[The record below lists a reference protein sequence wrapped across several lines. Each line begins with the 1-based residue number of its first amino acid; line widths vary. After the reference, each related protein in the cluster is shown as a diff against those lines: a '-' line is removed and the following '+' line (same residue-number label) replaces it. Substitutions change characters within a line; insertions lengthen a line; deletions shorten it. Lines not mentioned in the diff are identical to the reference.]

1 MRLVLLPLLLISLTL
16 TAQVSTD
23 SILRQ
28 TQPGQQ
34 ILTEKDTVQKQINQ
48 FRTKADSLRP
58 SPKSLL
64 DSTQIARYVQ
74 AQQDSLQGQ
83 KQRLQAMQDS
93 LLSPLD
99 TLEQRLSQKANAVR
113 DTLYQKVPVQKA
125 VEGVEA
131 ISDVTAPDE
140 LTHSLPNTD
149 LARSV
154 PSLPIEKVAPELPS
168 MPQPV
173 HAVQEHT
180 AAWQEKL
187 SQHKSSLSQHQGKV
201 TQYTTPLQQGG
212 QALEQQALQQT
223 PGGELLQQNHQALEA
238 WQGEQALTAEEQQA
252 QMQEKL
258 LSTAQDHFANHS
270 EALHTAQG
278 KLQDLKKKYKQVQ
291 TDQDLYMKKSSLE
304 GEPFGERLT
313 YGGTMQV
320 LTQPQL
326 AFDVSPLLGYRFNK
340 RFTLGVG
347 ATYRLALSKN
357 PVSVVTENATYGC
370 RAYAEYNIIRSFLLH
385 GEYERMSQAAPA
397 PGQDD
402 LQRSWQTS
410 LLVGV
415 GKTYRITNKLQGSIL
430 FLYNLRHDKQTVYPR
445 PFMIRAG
452 FQVVGAK

>member
-1 MRLVLLPLLLISLTL
+1 MRLVLLPLLFISLTL

-23 SILRQ
+23 SLLHQ
-28 TQPGQQ
+28 TRAGQQ
-34 ILTEKDTVQKQINQ
+34 ILTKRDTLHNQ
-48 FRTKADSLRP
+48 ATRFRAKADSLLP

-64 DSTQIARYVQ
+64 DSTQIGRYVQ
-74 AQQDSLQGQ
+74 AKQDSIQKQ

-99 TLEQRLSQKANAVR
+99 TLEQRIRQRANAVR

-140 LTHSLPNTD
+140 LTQSLPNTD

-154 PSLPIEKVAPELPS
+154 PALPIEKVAPELPS

-180 AAWQEKL
+180 AVWQEKL
-187 SQHKSSLSQHQGKV
+187 SQHKSNLSQHQGKV

-238 WQGEQALTAEEQQA
+238 WQGEQAITAEEQQA

-258 LSTAQDHFANHS
+258 LSTAQDHFADHS
-270 EALHTAQG
+270 KALQTAQG
-278 KLQDLKKKYKQVQ
+278 KLQDLKKKYRQVQ
-291 TDQDLYMKKSSLE
+291 TDQDLYIKKSSLE
-304 GEPFGERLT
+304 GEPFSERLI

-326 AFDVSPLLGYRFNK
+326 AFDLSPLLGYRFNK

-357 PVSVVTENATYGC
+357 PVSVVTENATYGG

-410 LLVGV
+410 LLVGI